1 MRSRLLSIANML
13 SILRLVLVPVL
24 VALALQGHSQW
35 FLFVL
40 AGSLISDFLDG
51 YLARLM
57 RQTSDFGAKLDSWG
71 DALTYA
77 VMIFG
82 LYEIWPMTFDYQLG
96 FLISATLSFVIP
108 LLLALIKFGEYPS
121 YHTVGAK
128 IAAVLIAP
136 AYYLLI
142 LADADMLFRAVIM
155 FYLLVALEEIAITF
169 LLKSPITDV
178 SSVWQL
184 IGEKSISSD
193 RSKTGSGMK

>member
-1 MRSRLLSIANML
+1 MSPRFLSIANIL
-13 SILRLVLVPVL
+13 SILRLVFVPVL
-24 VALALQGHSQW
+24 VALALKGSSQW
-35 FLFVL
+35 FLIVL
-40 AGSLISDFLDG
+40 AGSLVSDVLDG

-82 LYEIWPMTFDYQLG
+82 LYQIWPPIFDYQLG
-96 FLISATLSFVIP
+96 FLISATLSFLIP
-108 LLLALIKFGEYPS
+108 LLLALVKFGEYPS
-121 YHTVGAK
+121 YHTMGAK

-142 LADADMLFRAVIM
+142 LADADMLFRAVIV
-155 FYLLVALEEIAITF
+155 FYLLVALEEILITL
-169 LLKSPITDV
+169 LLKSPVTNV

-184 IGEKSISSD
+184 IGEKSVSSD
-193 RSKTGSGMK
+193 RS

>member
-1 MRSRLLSIANML
+1 
-13 SILRLVLVPVL
+13 
-24 VALALQGHSQW
+24 
-35 FLFVL
+35 
-40 AGSLISDFLDG
+40 
-51 YLARLM
+51 
-57 RQTSDFGAKLDSWG
+57 
-71 DALTYA
+71 
-77 VMIFG
+77 
-82 LYEIWPMTFDYQLG
+82 
-96 FLISATLSFVIP
+96 VIP

-142 LADADMLFRAVIM
+142 LADADVLFRAVII

>member
-1 MRSRLLSIANML
+1 MRSRILSIANML

-142 LADADMLFRAVIM
+142 LMDADTLFRAVIL
-155 FYLLVALEEIAITF
+155 FYLLVALEEIIITL
-169 LLKSPITDV
+169 LLKHPVTNV
-178 SSVWQL
+178 GSVWQL
-184 IGEKSISSD
+184 VRGKSLPS
-193 RSKTGSGMK
+193 RQSKIDQEME